1 MSNHLTRP
9 PNIESR
15 LHGPSDRPCP
25 TSLSAMLPCTSQ
37 TQSPTPR
44 TRILSSTQDDVVI
57 EIPSPRSTHPNHQHS
72 QTQPPTIPRPWQT
85 SQACRQP
92 RNQTPKPEKKTPST
106 ARTALPASP
115 RYTRFAN
122 HRPRKSAIPRTYNG
136 TNENPRTP
144 ACRVSLLPSGV
155 LTSSNRAI
163 VSTPACVQGVAFASA
178 QHSTA
183 QFP

>member
-15 LHGPSDRPCP
+15 LHGPSDRPCS

-115 RYTRFAN
+115 RDTRSDPPQAGSR
-122 HRPRKSAIPRTYNG
+122 RPTAPPRS
-136 TNENPRTP
+136 PRQVT
-144 ACRVSLLPSGV
+144 A
-155 LTSSNRAI
+155 TSSIAEPRPI
-163 VSTPACVQGVAFASA
+163 SACHFALSLHHPCPCLA
-178 QHSTA
+178 L
-183 QFP
+183 PV